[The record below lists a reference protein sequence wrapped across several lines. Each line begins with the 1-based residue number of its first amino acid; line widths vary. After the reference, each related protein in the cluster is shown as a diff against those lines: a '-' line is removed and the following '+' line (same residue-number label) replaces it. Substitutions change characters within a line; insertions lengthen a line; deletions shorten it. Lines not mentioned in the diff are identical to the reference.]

1 MDGIMLIARTLLT
14 NKKLLLMLLFQQFF
28 LLVAHLIAI
37 FSQQIFIDNIITG
50 KNLEWY
56 LPFILINVGYLVIL
70 FFVLVPNAVYKFAMR
85 EEFDLKMRTGFFW
98 HSISM
103 PMSAYNKYSA
113 GDLIYRQKSADSTTG
128 QIMMKL
134 VPSMVL
140 VTEIVAFVII
150 LFFYETYFAVIS
162 LTSIVLMSLS
172 IMWGGKIQKDLS
184 KQQEVAKSKMQGAT
198 LAIFNSF
205 ETIKSAGAEENIFAK
220 WSNAFSQTKAVS
232 TEMAT
237 HQTWLNGL
245 SSLLKVLC
253 NTMILILGVWFIM
266 EGQITPGVLL
276 ACQGLLTQA
285 LEPVGEIVSITQ
297 YAVQATTTL
306 ARRKEIMDVPES
318 PYVAKVLDEDN
329 MPTFAKLKG
338 EIELRDVTF
347 GYDRNLPPLLSH
359 FSLHI
364 KPGES
369 VAVVGFSGCGKS
381 TLASL
386 ISGLYEPWEGEV
398 LFDGV
403 SRKEVNPAVFINSV
417 AVINQ
422 HIVLFEDTMANNIKM
437 WDNSIE
443 DFSMILAARDA
454 QIHHVIAERS
464 DGYNTQVSQGGKNFS
479 GGQRQRIEIATALAK
494 EPTVLIMDEAT
505 SALDSATEAKV
516 MDAVNAL
523 GITQIIIAHRLSTIR
538 DCSQILVMDHGKVLQ
553 HGTHDELLKDKDGL
567 YARLIQSA

>member
-1 MDGIMLIARTLLT
+1 MDGIILIFRTLLT
-14 NKKLLLMLLFQQFF
+14 NKRLLLLLLFQQFF

-37 FSQQIFIDNIITG
+37 FSQQMFIDNIITG
-50 KNLEWY
+50 KNPEWY
-56 LPFILINVGYLVIL
+56 FPFIVINVGYLVIL
-70 FFVLVPNAVYKFAMR
+70 FFVIVVNSIDKFAMR
-85 EEFDLKMRTGFFW
+85 EEFDLKMKIELFW
-98 HSISM
+98 HSICM
-103 PMSAYNKYSA
+103 PMSAYSKFSA
-113 GDLIYRQKSADSTTG
+113 GDLIYRQKSGSDSAK
-128 QIMMKL
+128 QIIMNL

-140 VTEIVAFVII
+140 VTEIVAFIII
-150 LFFYETYFAVIS
+150 LLYYQTFFAMIS
-162 LTSIVLMSLS
+162 MTSIMLMFLS
-172 IMWGGKIQKDLS
+172 IMWGGKIQKKLS
-184 KQQEVAKSKMQGAT
+184 KQQEAAKSNMQAAT
-198 LAIFNSF
+198 MALFNNF
-205 ETIKSAGAEENIFAK
+205 ETIKSAGAEEDTFAK
-220 WSNAFSQTKAVS
+220 WSNTFSQSKVVS
-232 TEMAT
+232 TEIAT
-237 HQTWLNGL
+237 QQTWLNGI
-245 SSLLKVLC
+245 SLLLNMLC
-253 NTMILILGVWFIM
+253 NTMILIIGVWFIM

-276 ACQGLLTQA
+276 ACQGLLA
-285 LEPVGEIVSITQ
+285 KILEPVGKIVSITQ
-297 YAVQATTTL
+297 NVALATTTL
-306 ARRKEIMDVPES
+306 NRRKEIMNVPVS

-329 MPTFAKLKG
+329 MPAFAKLMG

-369 VAVVGFSGCGKS
+369 VAFVGFSGCGKS

-403 SRKEVNPAVFINSV
+403 SRKDINPAVFNNSV

-422 HIVLFEDTMANNIKM
+422 NIVLFEDTMANNIKM

-443 DFSMILAARDA
+443 DFAMILAARDA
-454 QIHHVIAERS
+454 QIHQVIAERTN
-464 DGYNTQVSQGGKNFS
+464 GYNTHVAQGGNNFS

-494 EPTVLIMDEAT
+494 EPTILIMDEAT

-538 DCSQILVMDHGKVLQ
+538 DCSQILVMEHGKVLQ
-553 HGTHDELLKDKDGL
+553 HGTHDELLKDKGGL
-567 YARLIQSA
+567 YAKLIQYA